1 MEESMLFFVHL
12 FIGRS
17 PGMEVIDNINKSLD
31 VLNDSELTTFMYIV
45 NQVIN
50 DQALTKSNEDI
61 AKDREKS
68 ISTIEKH
75 LGKLNKLGFIDR
87 KSIKQR
93 NPIFLNWETISR
105 KITIPS
111 SVLDPKLMKIIRM
124 QRINETLALVNTS
137 EAMAHAIKKMRK
149 SRTK

>member
-1 MEESMLFFVHL
+1 
-12 FIGRS
+12 
-17 PGMEVIDNINKSLD
+17 MEVIDNINKSLD